1 MWHMCALNEQPQ
13 RTDQNFMQ
21 DKFAEQ
27 SVLGLYEHGTVAGT
41 TLVQR
46 LHSVGNT
53 PALKTQVY
61 TLTHLD
67 HSPTSTAVPGEGHTR

>member
-21 DKFAEQ
+21 DKLTKR

-41 TLVQR
+41 TLVRR
-46 LHSVGNT
+46 LHSVSNT
-53 PALKTQVY
+53 PALHVGVASTD
-61 TLTHLD
+61 LD
-67 HSPTSTAVPGEGHTR
+67 TIASNLRSL